1 MLIKCIPVRI
11 LAIISVL
18 LPLLSQAEET
28 PSPPPALMNVDMTL
42 DLDGMEKYAKE
53 ASQSLQVISE
63 SLQSIVNN
71 PNLSDD
77 QQQALNQTIASINQ
91 LSASTTQSLNHL
103 PQVFEHSRA
112 TFQQT
117 SQTLLDDIQ
126 TKILIALIAVVGVIV
141 LALVAIY
148 LLILKPMQHTL
159 VQATSNISAMAQSIQ
174 ITAEALKY
182 STDKQQYLMEA
193 IEQPNHE
200 REAKES
206 IEDEKGEKSKKE

>member
-1 MLIKCIPVRI
+1 MLKKWTPLRL
-11 LAIISVL
+11 LALVSL
-18 LPLLSQAEET
+18 LIPLLLMPLSLHAEET
-28 PSPPPALMNVDMTL
+28 QAPPPALMNVDMTL

-71 PNLSDD
+71 PNLSED
-77 QQQALNQTIASINQ
+77 QQQALNETIASINQ
-91 LSASTTQSLNHL
+91 LSASTTQSINHL
-103 PQVFEHSRA
+103 PEVFEHSRM

-126 TKILIALIAVVGVIV
+126 SKILIALIAIVGVII
-141 LALVAIY
+141 LALIAIY

-193 IEQPNHE
+193 IVQKSDTKEELTTEEQN
-200 REAKES
+200 K
-206 IEDEKGEKSKKE
+206 

>member
-1 MLIKCIPVRI
+1 MLKKWTPLRL
-11 LAIISVL
+11 LALVSL
-18 LPLLSQAEET
+18 LIPLLLMPLSLHAEET
-28 PSPPPALMNVDMTL
+28 QAPPPALMNVDMTL

-71 PNLSDD
+71 PNLSED
-77 QQQALNQTIASINQ
+77 QQQALNETIASINQ

-103 PQVFEHSRA
+103 PEVFEHSRK

-126 TKILIALIAVVGVIV
+126 SKILIALIAIVGVII
-141 LALVAIY
+141 LALIAIY

-193 IEQPNHE
+193 IDQKND
-200 REAKES
+200 AKE
-206 IEDEKGEKSKKE
+206 ELTTEKQNK

>member
-1 MLIKCIPVRI
+1 MLKKWTPLRL
-11 LAIISVL
+11 LALVSL
-18 LPLLSQAEET
+18 LIPLLLMPLSLHAEET
-28 PSPPPALMNVDMTL
+28 QAPPPALMNVDMTL

-71 PNLSDD
+71 PNLSED
-77 QQQALNQTIASINQ
+77 QQQALNETIASINQ
-91 LSASTTQSLNHL
+91 LSTSTTQSINHL
-103 PQVFEHSRA
+103 PEVFEHSRM

-126 TKILIALIAVVGVIV
+126 SKILIALIAIVGVII
-141 LALVAIY
+141 LALIAIY

-193 IEQPNHE
+193 IDQKNDTKEELTTEEQN
-200 REAKES
+200 K
-206 IEDEKGEKSKKE
+206 

>member
-1 MLIKCIPVRI
+1 MLKKWTPLRL
-11 LAIISVL
+11 LALVSL
-18 LPLLSQAEET
+18 LIPLLLMPLSLHAEET
-28 PSPPPALMNVDMTL
+28 QAPPPALMNVDMTL

-71 PNLSDD
+71 PNLSED
-77 QQQALNQTIASINQ
+77 QQQALNETIASINQ

-103 PQVFEHSRA
+103 PEVFEHSRK

-126 TKILIALIAVVGVIV
+126 SKILIALIAIVGVII
-141 LALVAIY
+141 LALIAIY

-193 IEQPNHE
+193 IDQKND
-200 REAKES
+200 AKE
-206 IEDEKGEKSKKE
+206 DLTTEKQNK

>member
-1 MLIKCIPVRI
+1 MLKKWTPLRL
-11 LAIISVL
+11 LALVSL
-18 LPLLSQAEET
+18 LIPLLLMPLSLHAEET
-28 PSPPPALMNVDMTL
+28 QAPPPALMNVDMTL

-71 PNLSDD
+71 PNLSKD
-77 QQQALNQTIASINQ
+77 QQQALNETIASINQ
-91 LSASTTQSLNHL
+91 LSASTTQSINHL
-103 PQVFEHSRA
+103 PEVFEHSRM

-126 TKILIALIAVVGVIV
+126 SKILIALIAIVGVII
-141 LALVAIY
+141 LALIAIY

-193 IEQPNHE
+193 IDLKND
-200 REAKES
+200 AKE
-206 IEDEKGEKSKKE
+206 ELTTEKQNK

>member
-1 MLIKCIPVRI
+1 MLKKWTPLRL
-11 LAIISVL
+11 LALVSL
-18 LPLLSQAEET
+18 LIPLLLMPLSLHAEET
-28 PSPPPALMNVDMTL
+28 QDPPPALMNVDMTL

-71 PNLSDD
+71 PNLSKD
-77 QQQALNQTIASINQ
+77 QQQALNETIASINQ
-91 LSASTTQSLNHL
+91 LSASTTQSINHL
-103 PQVFEHSRA
+103 PEVFEHSRM

-126 TKILIALIAVVGVIV
+126 SKILIALIAIVGVII
-141 LALVAIY
+141 LALIAIY

-193 IEQPNHE
+193 IDLKSD
-200 REAKES
+200 AKE
-206 IEDEKGEKSKKE
+206 ELTTEEQNK

>member
-1 MLIKCIPVRI
+1 MLKKWTPLRL
-11 LAIISVL
+11 LALVSL
-18 LPLLSQAEET
+18 LIPLLLMPLSLHAEET
-28 PSPPPALMNVDMTL
+28 QDPPPALMNVDMTL

-71 PNLSDD
+71 PNLSKD
-77 QQQALNQTIASINQ
+77 QQQALNETIASINQ
-91 LSASTTQSLNHL
+91 LSASTTQSINHL
-103 PQVFEHSRA
+103 PEVFEHSRMA
-112 TFQQT
+112 FQQT

-126 TKILIALIAVVGVIV
+126 SKILIALIAIVGVII
-141 LALVAIY
+141 LALIAIY

-193 IEQPNHE
+193 IDQKND
-200 REAKES
+200 AKE
-206 IEDEKGEKSKKE
+206 DLTTEKQNK

>member
-1 MLIKCIPVRI
+1 MLKKWTPLRL
-11 LAIISVL
+11 LALVSL
-18 LPLLSQAEET
+18 LIPLLLMPLSLHAEET
-28 PSPPPALMNVDMTL
+28 QAPPSALMNVDMTL

-71 PNLSDD
+71 PNLSED
-77 QQQALNQTIASINQ
+77 QQQALNETIASINQ

-103 PQVFEHSRA
+103 PEVFEHSRK

-126 TKILIALIAVVGVIV
+126 SKILIALIAIVGVII
-141 LALVAIY
+141 LALIAIY

-193 IEQPNHE
+193 IDQKND
-200 REAKES
+200 AKE
-206 IEDEKGEKSKKE
+206 DLTTEKQNK

>member
-1 MLIKCIPVRI
+1 MLKKWTLLRI
-11 LAIISVL
+11 LALISL
-18 LPLLSQAEET
+18 LMPLLFTPLSLHAEQT
-28 PSPPPALMNVDMTL
+28 QTPPPALMNVDMTL

-71 PNLSDD
+71 PNLSQD
-77 QQQALNQTIASINQ
+77 QQQALDETIASINQ
-91 LSASTTQSLNHL
+91 LSIATTQSINHL
-103 PQVFEHSRA
+103 PEVFEHSRM

-126 TKILIALIAVVGVIV
+126 SKILIALVAIVAVII
-141 LALVAIY
+141 LALIAIY

-159 VQATSNISAMAQSIQ
+159 VQATSNISAMAQSTQ

-182 STDKQQYLMEA
+182 STDKQQYLMDA
-193 IEQPNHE
+193 IDQKSD
-200 REAKES
+200 AKE
-206 IEDEKGEKSKKE
+206 ELTTEEQNK

>member
-1 MLIKCIPVRI
+1 MLKKWTPLRL
-11 LAIISVL
+11 LALVSL
-18 LPLLSQAEET
+18 LIPLLLMPLSLHAEET
-28 PSPPPALMNVDMTL
+28 QDPPPALMNVDMTL

-71 PNLSDD
+71 PNLSKD
-77 QQQALNQTIASINQ
+77 QQQALNETIASINQ
-91 LSASTTQSLNHL
+91 LSASTTQSINHL
-103 PQVFEHSRA
+103 PEVFEHSRK

-126 TKILIALIAVVGVIV
+126 SKILIALIAIVGVII
-141 LALVAIY
+141 LALIAIY

-193 IEQPNHE
+193 IDLKSD
-200 REAKES
+200 AKE
-206 IEDEKGEKSKKE
+206 ELTTEEQNK

>member
-1 MLIKCIPVRI
+1 MLKKWTPLRL
-11 LAIISVL
+11 LALVSL
-18 LPLLSQAEET
+18 LIPLLLMPLSLHAEET
-28 PSPPPALMNVDMTL
+28 QAPPPALMNVDMTL

-71 PNLSDD
+71 PNLSED
-77 QQQALNQTIASINQ
+77 QQQALNETIASINQ

-103 PQVFEHSRA
+103 PEVFEHSRK

-126 TKILIALIAVVGVIV
+126 SKILIALIAIVGVII
-141 LALVAIY
+141 LALITIY

-193 IEQPNHE
+193 IDQKND
-200 REAKES
+200 AKE
-206 IEDEKGEKSKKE
+206 ELTTEEQNK

>member
-1 MLIKCIPVRI
+1 MLKKWTPLRL
-11 LAIISVL
+11 LALVSL
-18 LPLLSQAEET
+18 LIPLLLMPLSLHAEET
-28 PSPPPALMNVDMTL
+28 QAPPPALMNVDMTL

-71 PNLSDD
+71 PNLSED
-77 QQQALNQTIASINQ
+77 QQQALNETIASINQ
-91 LSASTTQSLNHL
+91 LSASTTQSINHL
-103 PQVFEHSRA
+103 PEVFEHSRM

-126 TKILIALIAVVGVIV
+126 NKILIALIAIVGVII
-141 LALVAIY
+141 LALIAIY

-193 IEQPNHE
+193 IDQKSD
-200 REAKES
+200 AKE
-206 IEDEKGEKSKKE
+206 ELTTEEQNK

>member
-1 MLIKCIPVRI
+1 M
-11 LAIISVL
+11 
-18 LPLLSQAEET
+18 PLSLHAEKTQA
-28 PSPPPALMNVDMTL
+28 PPPALMNVDMTL

-71 PNLSDD
+71 PNLSED
-77 QQQALNQTIASINQ
+77 QQQALNETIASINQ

-103 PQVFEHSRA
+103 PEVFEHSRM

-126 TKILIALIAVVGVIV
+126 SKILIALIAIVGVII
-141 LALVAIY
+141 LALIAIY

-193 IEQPNHE
+193 IDQKND
-200 REAKES
+200 AKE
-206 IEDEKGEKSKKE
+206 ELTTEEQNK